1 MENSPLRFLDYDM
14 SLMLAD
20 QVRISQ
26 EDAAR
31 KYHSNNFENSNE
43 LHLNQRRHYFISK
56 IFDEI
61 GHLLEYTC
69 PSHEEIITE
78 TTTVKNIVIDYF
90 SYTLGCA
97 EYYRLL
103 KIHVPTWVRSRPD
116 LVVSLPN
123 KQTTSRYIEA
133 IVIAHTQY

>member
-20 QVRISQ
+20 QVRLSQ
-26 EDAAR
+26 EENAR
-31 KYHSNNFENSNE
+31 KYHSHNFENSHE

-69 PSHEEIITE
+69 PHGGGA
-78 TTTVKNIVIDYF
+78 VKTIKIDYY